1 MEYHYKRLPSVSES
15 KRGAIEASTVN
26 FDFYHNQFIKES
38 KIVKTKDD
46 KGKEIEILKW
56 KSAEKLDILKRNIIA
71 DLEQNLINNEFFY
84 QSYHQW
90 WTTLYSKATFYRYK
104 KEAMQKFLGAFYG
117 S

>member
-1 MEYHYKRLPSVSES
+1 MEQFQTKTFKDLIIMTKDVADRFFIAKKIHDDKSDKSLDE
-15 KRGAIEASTVN
+15 
-26 FDFYHNQFIKES
+26 FDFEGELSCDHFL
-38 KIVKTKDD
+38 
-46 KGKEIEILKW
+46 LKVQEAYD
-56 KSAEKLDILKRNIIA
+56 SLSE
-71 DLEQNLINNEFFY
+71 LEQNLINNEFFY